1 MKFSFQGPNV
11 DDWKF
16 LKLTE
21 PVEVVVNANKEPPIT
36 CFTDESTPG
45 ESLQESIHAT
55 NYLLWI
61 ILRKLN
67 MADQTLSTY
76 SGWRTCV
83 KNLNSTTPLKKTVLK
98 YLPPINAKVTEFS
111 TIYQCLTYLQLLA
124 SEVNMPYVNVTL
136 DVGAAMNA
144 ERVLWNYPSKF
155 QNVIIHFAD
164 FHFMKENFGVIGKI
178 VKDSGFEDVIFQAG
192 VCSTRSL
199 NGVLM
204 GSYYNRA

>member
-21 PVEVVVNANKEPPIT
+21 PVGVVVNANKEPPIT
-36 CFTDESTPG
+36 CFTHEKTPG

-83 KNLNSTTPLKKTVLK
+83 KKLNSTTPLKKTVLK

-136 DVGAAMNA
+136 DVGACCHECRKGAV
-144 ERVLWNYPSKF
+144 ELSFEIPKRYYSLSRLPLHKGKLWCYW
-155 QNVIIHFAD
+155 
-164 FHFMKENFGVIGKI
+164 
-178 VKDSGFEDVIFQAG
+178 KDRQGFWV
-192 VCSTRSL
+192 
-199 NGVLM
+199 
-204 GSYYNRA
+204 